1 MKNRVET
8 NKTKQK
14 DLITVIITGIILV
27 GLTCVLLTIMKN
39 SYPFNTNQNNVFAE
53 NLTST
58 FSNIKTTDLDWSI
71 IITVLSLM
79 ALISFKLRKTINQI

>member
-53 NLTST
+53 NLNST

-79 ALISFKLRKTINQI
+79 ALITIKLKKALNRV

>member
-1 MKNRVET
+1 
-8 NKTKQK
+8 
-14 DLITVIITGIILV
+14 
-27 GLTCVLLTIMKN
+27 MKN

-53 NLTST
+53 NLNST

-79 ALISFKLRKTINQI
+79 ALITIKLKKALNRV

>member
-1 MKNRVET
+1 MKNRVER

-53 NLTST
+53 NLNST

-79 ALISFKLRKTINQI
+79 ALITIKLKKALNRV